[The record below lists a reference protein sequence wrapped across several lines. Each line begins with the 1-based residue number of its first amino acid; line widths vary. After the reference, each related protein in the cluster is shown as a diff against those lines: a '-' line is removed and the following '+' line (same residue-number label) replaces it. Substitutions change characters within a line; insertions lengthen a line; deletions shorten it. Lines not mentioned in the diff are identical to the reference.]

1 MTRGESWEQSSF
13 PRGPV
18 IGPLVIAGVLIRDD
32 QVAALKALGVKDSK
46 LLSPR
51 RREKLA
57 DEIKRLAAKYEIVEL
72 SPAEIDKIVLT
83 GKKFHRLNLLE
94 AKAMAEVIKRLKP
107 EIAYVDA
114 SDVVAERFGSQIK
127 EMLPFPVTI
136 ISEHK
141 ADATYAVVSAASI
154 IAKVRR
160 DKIIAQLREQY
171 GDFGSGYVADSKTV
185 AFLMDWVKRYGSY
198 PDFVRKSWKP
208 AKRMLEK
215 AEGAQTHL

>member
-13 PRGPV
+13 PIGPV
-18 IGPLVIAGVLIRDD
+18 IGPLVIAGVLTHDD
-32 QVAALKALGVKDSK
+32 QVEALKALGVKDSK

-51 RREKLA
+51 QREKLA
-57 DEIKRLAAKYEIVEL
+57 EEIKKLAVKYEIVEL
-72 SPAEIDKIVLT
+72 SPAEIDKIVST

-94 AKAMAEVIKRLKP
+94 AKAMAEVITRLKP

-127 EMLPFPVTI
+127 EMLLFPVTI

-141 ADATYAVVSAASI
+141 ADVTYPVVSAASI

-160 DKIIAQLREQY
+160 DKAIAQLHEKY
-171 GDFGSGYVADSKTV
+171 GDFGSGYVTDSKTV
-185 AFLMDWVKRYGSY
+185 TFLMDWIKRRGSY

-208 AKRMLEK
+208 AKRMQEQ
-215 AEGAQTHL
+215 AGRMQTHL

>member
-1 MTRGESWEQSSF
+1 MTRGESWVQPSF

-18 IGPLVIAGVLIRDD
+18 IGPLVIVGVLIRDD

-51 RREKLA
+51 RRERLAEEIKKLA
-57 DEIKRLAAKYEIVEL
+57 IKYEIVEI

-127 EMLPFPVTI
+127 EMLPFPATI

-141 ADATYAVVSAASI
+141 ADATYPIVSAASI

-160 DKIIAQLREQY
+160 DKIIAQLREEY
-171 GDFGSGYVADSKTV
+171 GDFGSGYVTDSKTV
-185 AFLMDWVKRYGSY
+185 TFLADWIKRHGSY
-198 PDFVRKSWKP
+198 PEFVRKSWKP
-208 AKRMLEK
+208 AKRMKEK
-215 AEGAQTHL
+215 ARGTQTHL